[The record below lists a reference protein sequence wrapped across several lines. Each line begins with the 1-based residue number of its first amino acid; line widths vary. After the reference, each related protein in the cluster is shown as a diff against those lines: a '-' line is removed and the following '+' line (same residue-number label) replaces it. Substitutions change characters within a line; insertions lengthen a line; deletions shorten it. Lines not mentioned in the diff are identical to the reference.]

1 MGRALAPTEPQGRK
15 TVTLYLL
22 DTNIIS
28 YFIKG
33 IHPTLVRRMDEA
45 TQAQTTVTSVI
56 CRAELRYGQS
66 LMARDDKRR
75 KAIELMLHELPALPW
90 TAAAADRYG
99 EIQAHLRRQG
109 TPIGELDTQI
119 AAHALAEDLILVTH
133 NTRHFEKVP
142 GLKLED
148 WVA

>member
-1 MGRALAPTEPQGRK
+1 MRP
-15 TVTLYLL
+15 YLL

-28 YFIKG
+28 YFIRG
-33 IHPTLVRRMDEA
+33 YEPSLIERMSHALEV
-45 TQAQTTVTSVI
+45 QTVTISVI
-56 CRAELRYGQS
+56 TRAELRYGQA
-66 LMARDDKRR
+66 LMATDDKRR
-75 KAIELMLHELPALPW
+75 RSIDLLLSQLTALPW
-90 TAAAADRYG
+90 TTATADIYG
-99 EIQAHLRRQG
+99 VIKSQHKRQG

-148 WVA
+148 WMA